1 MDEFKAFT
9 LRLPVELYDRVA
21 VAALND
27 DRSLNNWVMRIIRV
41 TLEAK

>member
-27 DRSLNNWVMRIIRV
+27 DRSLTNWITRV
-41 TLEAK
+41 VRAALEAK